1 MPMLEMVDGGLKGM
15 QNIKNG
21 VFGQIPRLQ
30 AVSLRLAF
38 GGMKRAYLKDA
49 GSFENVEEIGV
60 AKGKGQGRHLPWVF
74 SRDQL
79 DSLSYGIQSIVVG
92 YHSCN
97 DKKLNVLDLSPYQ
110 WLKRLRVGTK
120 CFENVM
126 VVKMIGLDELES
138 VVIGKISFTKC
149 KSDLP
154 ESYPN
159 RHFYLKNCPKL
170 KSLTVGC
177 YSFCEYDVCEIENV
191 DALEVI
197 EIGGMNQVSRNFFY
211 ASLELKSILIHRE

>member
-1 MPMLEMVDGGLKGM
+1 MLEMVDGGLKGM

-60 AKGKGQGRHLPWVF
+60 AKGKGQGRRLPWVF

-149 KSDLP
+149 KSTWNTTSDP
-154 ESYPN
+154 K

-170 KSLTVGC
+170 KSLKMGR
-177 YSFCEYDVCEIENV
+177 YSFLDYRVCEIENV

-197 EIGGMNQVSRNFFY
+197 EMGSAIIESYNFY
-211 ASLELKSILIHRE
+211 SASLELKSYLVHNE

>member
-1 MPMLEMVDGGLKGM
+1 MLEMVDGGLKGM

-21 VFGQIPRLQ
+21 VFGQIPRLHT
-30 AVSLRLAF
+30 VSLRLAF

-60 AKGKGQGRHLPWVF
+60 TRGKGQGRRLPWVF

-97 DKKLNVLDLSPYQ
+97 ESELNVLDLSPYQ
-110 WLKRLRVGTK
+110 WLKRLRVGMC
-120 CFENVM
+120 CFENVEE
-126 VVKMIGLDELES
+126 VKMIGLNELES
-138 VVIGKISFTKC
+138 VVIGKSSFTKC
-149 KSDLP
+149 KNDLP

-177 YSFCEYDVCEIENV
+177 YSFCDYDVCEIENV

-197 EIGGMNQVSRNFFY
+197 EIGGMKKDSHNFFY
-211 ASLELKSILIHRE
+211 ASLELKSILIHSE

>member
-1 MPMLEMVDGGLKGM
+1 MLEMVDGGLKGM

-177 YSFCEYDVCEIENV
+177 YSFCDYDVCEIENV

>member
-1 MPMLEMVDGGLKGM
+1 M

-30 AVSLRLAF
+30 TVSLRLAF
-38 GGMKRAYLKDA
+38 GRMKRAYLKDA
-49 GSFENVEEIGV
+49 GSLEKVEEIGV
-60 AKGKGQGRHLPWVF
+60 TRGKGQGRRLPWVF

-79 DSLSYGIQSIVVG
+79 ERLSYGIRSIVVG

-126 VVKMIGLDELES
+126 VVKMIGLSKLER
-138 VVIGKISFTKC
+138 VVIGK
-149 KSDLP
+149 D
-154 ESYPN
+154 
-159 RHFYLKNCPKL
+159 
-170 KSLTVGC
+170 
-177 YSFCEYDVCEIENV
+177 SFC
-191 DALEVI
+191 
-197 EIGGMNQVSRNFFY
+197 G
-211 ASLELKSILIHRE
+211 ASLELKSILIYNE